1 MIKFINYLILY
12 STLFLYCC
20 NKDYIPQK
28 DNFSNP
34 TTTTRK
40 NLPTSTDKPTPR
52 KNSPTS
58 TDKPTPIII
67 LTKDEQDRFKVLIDG
82 FNKISE
88 LYQDRIDNNKYTN
101 FFNWISKDTKRQ
113 KELANA
119 FEHVYQFL
127 RKKSIKSKILDFPQA
142 IVNVIENSYKNEFY
156 DAKTSHDIKQF
167 FIGVLEEMMQNNN
180 NTNEKLFNFLKKE
193 LGDLTNHVAGLMG
206 EEVYEGRLDQNQQKT
221 LKIFYTILVDEIY
234 RDNQTRGVNMINK
247 FLQLSDINIQTTLN
261 HIDKELSKCSENHLS
276 RQSLKA
282 SMKEY
287 FDKINTI
294 DYELQLNDEIISD
307 FTKVVISDCGSGG

>member
-1 MIKFINYLILY
+1 MIKFLNYLILY
-12 STLFLYCC
+12 STVFLYCC

-28 DNFSNP
+28 DNFSNR
-34 TTTTRK
+34 TTTTH
-40 NLPTSTDKPTPR
+40 

-58 TDKPTPIII
+58 IDKLTIPTSIDTSTTII
-67 LTKDEQDRFKVLIDG
+67 LTNKEQEQFKVLING
-82 FNKISE
+82 LNKISE

-101 FFNWISKDTKRQ
+101 FFNWISKDIKRQ

-119 FEHVYQFL
+119 FEHVYKFL
-127 RKKSIKSKILDFPQA
+127 RKKLIKSEILDFPQA
-142 IVNVIENSYKNEFY
+142 IANVIANPEKNKIY
-156 DAKTSHDIKQF
+156 DASTSQDIEQF
-167 FIGVLEEMMQNNN
+167 FRGVLEEMMQNKN

-221 LKIFYTILVDEIY
+221 LKIFSTILTEEIY
-234 RDNQTRGVNMINK
+234 RDNHIRGAKMRGK
-247 FLQLSDINIQTTLN
+247 FLQLSDISIQTTLD
-261 HIDKELSKCSENHLS
+261 HIDKELSKCSGNYRG

-294 DYELQLNDEIISD
+294 DDEPQLNDEIISD

>member
-1 MIKFINYLILY
+1 MSKFINYLILY
-12 STLFLYCC
+12 STVFLYCC

-28 DNFSNP
+28 ENFSNP
-34 TTTTRK
+34 TTTTHK
-40 NLPTSTDKPTPR
+40 NLPISTDKSTP
-52 KNSPTS
+52 
-58 TDKPTPIII
+58 II
-67 LTKDEQDRFKVLIDG
+67 LTKEEQDRFKVLIDG
-82 FNKISE
+82 LNKISE
-88 LYQDRIDNNKYTN
+88 LYKDRIDNNKYKN

-119 FEHVYQFL
+119 FAHVYQFL
-127 RKKSIKSKILDFPQA
+127 RKKSIKSEILDFPQA
-142 IVNVIENSYKNEFY
+142 IVNVINNAYENEFIENSHENEFY
-156 DAKTSHDIKQF
+156 DARTSQDIEQF
-167 FIGVLEEMMQNNN
+167 FRGVLEEMMQNNN

-221 LKIFYTILVDEIY
+221 LKIFSTILTEEIY
-234 RDNQTRGVNMINK
+234 RDNHIRGAKMRGK
-247 FLQLSDINIQTTLN
+247 FLQLSDISIQTTLN
-261 HIDKELSKCSENHLS
+261 HIDKELSKCSGNYRG

-294 DYELQLNDEIISD
+294 DDEPQLNDEIISD
-307 FTKVVISDCGSGG
+307 FTKVVISDCGTGG